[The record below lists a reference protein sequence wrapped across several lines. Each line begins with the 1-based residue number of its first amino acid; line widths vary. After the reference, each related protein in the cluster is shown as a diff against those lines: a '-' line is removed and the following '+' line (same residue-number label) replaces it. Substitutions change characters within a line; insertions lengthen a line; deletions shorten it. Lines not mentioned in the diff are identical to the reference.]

1 MKYDCIVIGSGA
13 SGLTVSLG
21 LVGAGKKVLLVE
33 RANSGGEC
41 TWGGC
46 VPSKSLIALS
56 KKNLGVR
63 KTLEE
68 VRARR
73 QMVAD
78 EETPEI
84 LRKRGVEYIN
94 GTAKFVNEKSISI
107 DGVIYE
113 GKDIVIAT
121 GSRPFIPPIQGLDSV
136 EYLTNENIFEQEI
149 LPDKMVMIGAG
160 VISLE
165 LSFALKRMGIDI
177 TILEVGDRLL
187 PMEDEVISEFY
198 KKQLDNAGIKLILK
212 CGDIKIF
219 KNEKGA
225 DIEYQNGKV
234 FCKKIFIST
243 GRAPNIE
250 DLELEK
256 AGIEYNKKGILV
268 DETLQTSVKNIYAVG
283 DVVGPYRFSH
293 MAGYHGE
300 TVVRNILFPYVKKK
314 VNYTSIPWVIFSN
327 PEFARIGL
335 NEKEAKDKKEEI
347 KVYTLSSEKNER
359 SIISLENEFLLKVIC
374 DKKYKII
381 GGYCIGERAGEIMG
395 ILQFMHS
402 QDMHFYKLVESIQA
416 YPTYTDSL
424 RKLAKQAYAEHL
436 REMFSFT
443 RS

>member
-84 LRKRGVEYIN
+84 LRKRGVEYIH
-94 GTAKFVNEKSISI
+94 GIAKFVNEKSISI

-136 EYLTNENIFEQEI
+136 KYLTNENIFEQEI

-234 FCKKIFIST
+234 FCK
-243 GRAPNIE
+243 
-250 DLELEK
+250 
-256 AGIEYNKKGILV
+256 
-268 DETLQTSVKNIYAVG
+268 
-283 DVVGPYRFSH
+283 
-293 MAGYHGE
+293 
-300 TVVRNILFPYVKKK
+300 
-314 VNYTSIPWVIFSN
+314 
-327 PEFARIGL
+327 
-335 NEKEAKDKKEEI
+335 
-347 KVYTLSSEKNER
+347 
-359 SIISLENEFLLKVIC
+359 
-374 DKKYKII
+374 
-381 GGYCIGERAGEIMG
+381 
-395 ILQFMHS
+395 
-402 QDMHFYKLVESIQA
+402 
-416 YPTYTDSL
+416 
-424 RKLAKQAYAEHL
+424 
-436 REMFSFT
+436 
-443 RS
+443 